1 MNEFDRRLESS
12 DWNEEMAGRI
22 LAERQKRNIRKIAY
36 SSGAAA
42 MMISLLLFF
51 GSASDRISN
60 IAELIN
66 GNENEISLLID
77 GDYLSLFDE

>member
-12 DWNEEMAGRI
+12 DWNEKMAVRI

-36 SSGAAA
+36 SSGSAA
-42 MMISLLLFF
+42 MLISLVLFF
-51 GSASDRISN
+51 GSASDRIPN